1 MFSHDVRGVA
11 DAMTE
16 SVQDVATGGGHV
28 VFETDRIRVRPWRT
42 DEADRFL
49 DILSRYDVAKWLCDG
64 EPELMKDRA
73 EAVARIERYEN
84 RRTEDPHTGIWAIE
98 VKQTGVPAGT
108 VLLVPLPNSDAG
120 EIEIGWHL
128 HPDSHGFGFAS
139 EAARGVLARGFADGL
154 AEIFAVTH
162 TTNGP
167 SQAVCRRLGMSDL
180 GVVEKWYEGE
190 SQCFRITRGEWEA
203 SRPVG

>member
-1 MFSHDVRGVA
+1 MLSHDVRGVA

-128 HPDSHGFGFAS
+128 IRTRTGSALRARRR
-139 EAARGVLARGFADGL
+139 AACSPGGSPTGWRRSSRSPTRPTAR
-154 AEIFAVTH
+154 
-162 TTNGP
+162 
-167 SQAVCRRLGMSDL
+167 RRRCAGGS
-180 GVVEKWYEGE
+180 
-190 SQCFRITRGEWEA
+190 A
-203 SRPVG
+203 